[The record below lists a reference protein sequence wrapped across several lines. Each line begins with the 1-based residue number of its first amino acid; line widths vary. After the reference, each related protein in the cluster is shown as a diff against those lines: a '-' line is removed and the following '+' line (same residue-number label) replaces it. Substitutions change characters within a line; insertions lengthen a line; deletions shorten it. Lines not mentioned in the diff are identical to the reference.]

1 MGKFYKRLILLFL
14 FVGAISGA
22 VIYFTVDINTLMHL
36 NVFKPWSLLGALLF
50 LAIGLFFDGTRL
62 MHLVRISGEN
72 ISFMEAVYVVFSNYF
87 LALVTP
93 GAAGG
98 AVAQVMFLRR
108 AGVPTGKATVL
119 VLVRTLLS
127 IFFLIACMPLIFYYD
142 AGVVPWISE
151 SALLSVSILMVIII
165 VGSIVI
171 MKTRYPDYLLIIF
184 TKKVGFRGRRR
195 IFTLYRD
202 VKSAVVMLSSCPLS
216 ILRVLVESAISLLAL
231 YTMVPMLFMG
241 LGIKFNFWQ
250 VMGRMILLNILLYFA
265 PTPGGSGIAEGG
277 FIVLFSKIVPA
288 GTVGILAVAWR
299 ILAEYLPFAIGLY
312 FSIRVFGRDYI
323 SKQIE

>member
-14 FVGAISGA
+14 FVGLISGA

-36 NVFKPWSLLGALLF
+36 NVFKPWSLLGALFF
-50 LAIGLFFDGTRL
+50 LAVGLFFDGTRL
-62 MHLVRISGEN
+62 MHLVRISGEK

-127 IFFLIACMPLIFYYD
+127 IFFLIACMPVVFYYD
-142 AGVVPWISE
+142 SGVVPWISE
-151 SALLSVSILMVIII
+151 SALLSVSILMIII
-165 VGSIVI
+165 IASSIVI
-171 MKTRYPDYLLIIF
+171 MKTRYPDYLLIML
-184 TKKVGFRGRRR
+184 TKKIGFRGRRR
-195 IFTLYRD
+195 IFALYRD

-216 ILRVLVESAISLLAL
+216 ILRVLIESAISLLAL

-277 FIVLFSKIVPA
+277 FIVLFSKIVPT

-312 FSIRVFGRDYI
+312 FSVRVFGRDYI